1 MRMLSIFAVLA
12 IGMSVATSLPAQADD
27 ILHIATEGAYPPFN
41 WREADGTLKGFDVDI
56 ANALCEKM
64 HRKCD
69 MVAQDWDG
77 MIPALL
83 AKKFDVVVASM
94 AITDERKKRV
104 DFTNKYWQAI
114 SRFVAKNG
122 VTVDASKDDL
132 GGLRVGVQRGT
143 IQACYIAK
151 HFPRASV
158 SLYSTLEDGFS
169 DLKAGRLDTYIA
181 ESIQMKKEVLDKPGG
196 EGFAF
201 TGPTPQD
208 PACFGEGVGIAVRKG
223 SDDLREALNKAITE
237 IRADG
242 TYKKINA
249 KYFDFDVYGPEAN

>member
-1 MRMLSIFAVLA
+1 
-12 IGMSVATSLPAQADD
+12 MSVAASPPARAADV
-27 ILHIATEGAYPPFN
+27 LHIATEGAYPPFN

-64 HRKCD
+64 NRKCD
-69 MVAQDWDG
+69 IVAQDWDG
-77 MIPALL
+77 IIPALL
-83 AKKFDVVVASM
+83 AKKFDVIVASM

-104 DFTNKYWQAI
+104 DFTNKYWQAV
-114 SRFVAKNG
+114 SRFAAKDG
-122 VTVDASKDDL
+122 VTVDTTKDDL
-132 GGLRVGVQRGT
+132 GGLHVGVQRGT
-143 IQACYIAK
+143 IQACYLAK
-151 HFPRASV
+151 QFPRANV
-158 SLYSTLEDGFS
+158 SLYPSVQDGFS
-169 DLKAGRLDTYIA
+169 DLKSGRLDVYFA
-181 ESIQMKKEVLDKPGG
+181 ETIQMKKDLLDAPGG
-196 EGFAF
+196 QGFSF

-223 SDDLREALNKAITE
+223 SDDLRETLNKAITE